1 MNRLQILSAAAA
13 DYQNL
18 QPSDCSVLVC
28 DSSGKILKYVSAKTF
43 DMKIKEGDMAS
54 ANGALNQSLNT
65 GKEITRVL
73 QKELYGVILKSHSAP
88 IYENNQLLGA
98 IAVVT
103 SMATQHIL
111 HEAAQTIAATSQEM
125 TATSEEL
132 AASASKLADE
142 LDNMRSRGENVLKEL
157 KNTDEILRFVGDVA
171 TNSNLLGLNAAI
183 EAARAGEHGRG
194 FAVVAEE
201 IRKMADNCGK
211 AVKDI
216 KAIMGTIQNDTSIMV
231 QQVIDTAQLGERQAA
246 ATEEISASMQ
256 QLASSANDIERIAEI
271 V

>member
-1 MNRLQILSAAAA
+1 MNRLEMLLATAV
-13 DYQNL
+13 DYQKL
-18 QPSDCSVLVC
+18 QPSDCAVLIC
-28 DSSGKILKYVSAKTF
+28 DSVGMILKCASAKTF
-43 DMKIKEGDMAS
+43 DMKVAEGDKIATG
-54 ANGALNQSLNT
+54 GALHESLQT
-65 GKEITRVL
+65 GREIARVL
-73 QKELYGVILKSHSAP
+73 AKEQYGIVVKSNSAP
-88 IYENNQLLGA
+88 IYEGSQLLGA

-103 SMATQHIL
+103 SMATQQTL

-132 AASASKLADE
+132 AASAAKLAEE
-142 LDNMRSRGENVLKEL
+142 LDRMRSRGENILKEL
-157 KNTDEILRFVGDVA
+157 KKTDEILRFVADVA

-183 EAARAGEHGRG
+183 EAARAGELGRG

-201 IRKMADNCGK
+201 IRKMADNCGN

-216 KAIMGTIQNDTSIMV
+216 KVIIGTIQKDTAMMV
-231 QQVIDTAQLGERQAA
+231 EEVIDTAQLGERQAA